1 MARCAIRP
9 LGFWRVDL
17 AEKSNGVATNC
28 TAPQITKNIATLVVD
43 SFNQKCKIGKQSKNI
58 VAQASKAPTN
68 QCTKRSLLNKASFSL
83 LVRPTRRNIKFL
95 INRKTGALS
104 CER

>member
-1 MARCAIRP
+1 
-9 LGFWRVDL
+9 
-17 AEKSNGVATNC
+17 
-28 TAPQITKNIATLVVD
+28 
-43 SFNQKCKIGKQSKNI
+43 
-58 VAQASKAPTN
+58 
-68 QCTKRSLLNKASFSL
+68 LNKASFSL